1 MTGKTFKAWAATIHD
16 EAVIEVHWYSWDVLD
31 SDQIRASHITSP
43 PRTSDECNNV
53 EDCTV

>member
-16 EAVIEVHWYSWDVLD
+16 EAVIEIHRYAWDVLGAD
-31 SDQIRASHITSP
+31 EIRASHITSP

-53 EDCTV
+53 EDCKR